1 MRFSSDLDLVVSDFA
16 EDFNSQTPYHGA
28 VSYGYFSGAVS
39 RFYFLLIKA
48 ADPKRVISAELL
60 R

>member
-1 MRFSSDLDLVVSDFA
+1 MRFGFDLDLAASDFA

-39 RFYFLLIKA
+39 LFTFSIHKG
-48 ADPKRVISAELL
+48 ADLKRAILAKLL